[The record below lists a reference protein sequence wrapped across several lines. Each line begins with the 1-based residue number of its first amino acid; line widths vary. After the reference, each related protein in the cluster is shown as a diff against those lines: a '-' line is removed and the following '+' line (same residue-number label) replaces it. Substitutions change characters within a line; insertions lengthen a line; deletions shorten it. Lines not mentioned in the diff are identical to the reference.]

1 MNVNST
7 VRVRRSQEERT
18 ARSDQL
24 MTQAAIALLI
34 ERGVQGTTLAAIG
47 ERAGYSRGLVTH
59 RFGSKAGLLAQVH
72 DSIAACW
79 IRRVQAE
86 VGKAVG
92 TTALERVVDALY
104 RFIAEAPD
112 AMRAMCILR
121 FATIDPASE
130 YRSNVAKV
138 HRAQRRDVQRWIEA
152 GQLAGNIPRSVKSDL
167 AAELFCAAGDGVVCR
182 WMVNPDLPMKALHE
196 ELRVGIV
203 RSLAATTPKRAPV
216 RRVPMPSG
224 KRRRGVRASS
234 KSPKART

>member
-1 MNVNST
+1 VFST
-7 VRVRRSQEERT
+7 VRVRRTQEERT

-72 DSIAACW
+72 DSIAASW
-79 IRRVQAE
+79 IQRVQAQ
-86 VGKAVG
+86 VGKAIG
-92 TTALERVVDALY
+92 TAALDRVVDALF

-121 FATIDPASE
+121 FAPIDPAAE
-130 YRSNVAKV
+130 YRGNVAKV

-152 GQLAGNIPRSVKSDL
+152 GQIAGNIRRSVKSHV
-167 AAELFCAAGDGVVCR
+167 AAELFCAASDGIVYR
-182 WMVNPDLPMKALHE
+182 WLVNPDLPMKALHD
-196 ELRVGIV
+196 ELRVGLV
-203 RSLAATTPKRAPV
+203 RSLATVSPKRAAV
-216 RRVPMPSG
+216 CRVPIQSG
-224 KRRRGVRASS
+224 KRGRGSGRSRE
-234 KSPKART
+234 PPG

>member
-72 DSIAACW
+72 DSIAASW
-79 IRRVQAE
+79 IQRVQAE

-152 GQLAGNIPRSVKSDL
+152 GQVAGNIPRSVKSDL
-167 AAELFCAAGDGVVCR
+167 AAELFCAAGDGVVYR
-182 WMVNPDLPMKALHE
+182 WLVNPDLPMEALHK
-196 ELRVGIV
+196 ELGVGIA
-203 RSLAATTPKRAPV
+203 RSLAAVMPKRAPV
-216 RRVPMPSG
+216 RRVPIPSG
-224 KRRRGVRASS
+224 KRGRGSRASA

>member
-1 MNVNST
+1 MNVFST
-7 VRVRRSQEERT
+7 VRVRRTQEERT

-72 DSIAACW
+72 DSIATSW
-79 IRRVQAE
+79 IQRVQAE
-86 VGKAVG
+86 VGKAIG
-92 TTALERVVDALY
+92 TAALDRVVDALF

-121 FATIDPASE
+121 FAPIDPASE
-130 YRSNVAKV
+130 YRGNVAKV

-152 GQLAGNIPRSVKSDL
+152 GQMAGNIRRSVKSDV
-167 AAELFCAAGDGVVCR
+167 AAELFCAASDGVVYR
-182 WMVNPDLPMKALHE
+182 WLVNPDLPMKALHE
-196 ELRVGIV
+196 ELRVGLV
-203 RSLAATTPKRAPV
+203 RSLAAVSPKRAPV
-216 RRVPMPSG
+216 RR
-224 KRRRGVRASS
+224 R
-234 KSPKART
+234 PKART